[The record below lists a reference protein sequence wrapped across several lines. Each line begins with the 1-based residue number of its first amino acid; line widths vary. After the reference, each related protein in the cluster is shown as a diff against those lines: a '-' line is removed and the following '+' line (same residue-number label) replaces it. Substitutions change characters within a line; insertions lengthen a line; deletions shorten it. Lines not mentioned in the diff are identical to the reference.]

1 MLGDEDR
8 VAIVVTTERIV
19 AVDRAD
25 LPERLPYDEA
35 EVTFIA
41 RSNFSRR
48 GREPEVSSKRKP
60 NGLKRAGHAACRTE
74 CHRDGYRGAASA

>member
-8 VAIVVTTERIV
+8 VTNERIV

-25 LPERLPYDEA
+25 LPERLPDDEA

-41 RSNFSRR
+41 ESNFSRL
-48 GREPEVSSKRKP
+48 GREPGVIE
-60 NGLKRAGHAACRTE
+60 G
-74 CHRDGYRGAASA
+74 